1 MESDEDMKKK
11 RTYGAAVVK
20 EVCFF
25 LFSSLTRFLVAFRT
39 SCNFVSL
46 LLTSQ
51 VQTTPQLK
59 KVKEL
64 LLGIKQDLMGTRA
77 AEKEDR
83 DDKKV
88 CLFVCLFT
96 HTDSECHER
105 FHHHVRYVCVAASVC
120 LCLCVCARARVRV
133 LIYVCVFDVCS
144 T

>member
-88 CLFVCLFT
+88 CLFVCLFV
-96 HTDSECHER
+96 HAHR
-105 FHHHVRYVCVAASVC
+105 FRVSRTIPSSCTVCVCCCQCVFVFV
-120 LCLCVCARARVRV
+120 CVCVRARAC
-133 LIYVCVFDVCS
+133 VC
-144 T
+144 

>member
-88 CLFVCLFT
+88 CLFVCLFVCFLLS
-96 HTDSECHER
+96 HAHR
-105 FHHHVRYVCVAASVC
+105 FVCPVCARVCVLLPVC
-120 LCLCVCARARVRV
+120 VCLCVCV
-133 LIYVCVFDVCS
+133 LMCAPHDSFYLQA
-144 T
+144 